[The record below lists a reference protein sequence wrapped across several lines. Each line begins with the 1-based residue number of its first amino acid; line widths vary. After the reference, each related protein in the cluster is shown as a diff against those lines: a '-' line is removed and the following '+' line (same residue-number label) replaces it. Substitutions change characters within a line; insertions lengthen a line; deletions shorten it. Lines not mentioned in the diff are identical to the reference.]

1 MFQQQRPFQCQG
13 NEIMNLIAVSKG
25 LNGAH
30 YILVN
35 TDGTFVIWVLQAAA
49 ETKSEPSIASGLM
62 FVDREP
68 TPGTRLVSNL
78 PAQC

>member
-1 MFQQQRPFQCQG
+1 
-13 NEIMNLIAVSKG
+13 MNLIAVSKG

-49 ETKSEPSIASGLM
+49 ETKSEPSIA
-62 FVDREP
+62 R
-68 TPGTRLVSNL
+68 RLATAVGVLSL
-78 PAQC
+78 RSFSHRSLEWLDVRGP